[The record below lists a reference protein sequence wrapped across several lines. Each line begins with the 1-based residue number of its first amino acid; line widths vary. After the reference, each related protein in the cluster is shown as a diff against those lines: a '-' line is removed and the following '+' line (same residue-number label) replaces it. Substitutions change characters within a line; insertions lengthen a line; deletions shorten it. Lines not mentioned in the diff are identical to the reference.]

1 MDSIQWVTDFAIH
14 ARRKTM
20 RGRERRMVEEGVE
33 KEAESCISETDVVGF
48 SRFLRKDKNPVAPTY

>member
-1 MDSIQWVTDFAIH
+1 
-14 ARRKTM
+14 M